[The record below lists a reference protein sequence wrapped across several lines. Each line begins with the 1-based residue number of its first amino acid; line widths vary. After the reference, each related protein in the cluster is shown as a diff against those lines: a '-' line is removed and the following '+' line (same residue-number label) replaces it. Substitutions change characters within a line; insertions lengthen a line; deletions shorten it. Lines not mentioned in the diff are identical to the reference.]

1 MNHIEEAR
9 KFRKAMMNIAPTLDD
24 AQASTVPQIF
34 DGMKYDGSLIK
45 AGTRIKWGNI
55 LKRAAVDV
63 WDTKENNPDNAST
76 LWEDI
81 AYRDGIRII
90 PEIITATLAFKEG
103 ELGWWEDILYRSK
116 VNGNVYTPLI
126 FPGNWEEVQHGKN

>member
-9 KFRKAMMNIAPTLDD
+9 KFRRAMLNIAPTLDD

-45 AGTRIKWGNI
+45 AGTRINWNGK
-55 LKRAAVDV
+55 LKRAADDI
-63 WDTKENNPDNAST
+63 WDTKENNPDNAPT

-81 AYRDGIRII
+81 AYRDGFRII
-90 PEIITATLAFKEG
+90 PEVITATLAFSEG
-103 ELGWWEDILYRSK
+103 ECGWWEDKLYRSK
-116 VNGNVYTPLI
+116 VGGNVYTPAVYSS
-126 FPGNWEEVQHGKN
+126 NWELIE